1 MNCHHLYDCKDLAV
15 DFKGWFK
22 TGDGK
27 RCDPLTMSD
36 LYSRY
41 VLATEAL
48 RSQTME
54 ESRPVFEKVFSGYA
68 LPEAI
73 RPKPV
78 AKILK
83 FGRDYGKA
91 RCCASGC

>member
-1 MNCHHLYDCKDLAV
+1 MKPRKRRLPKVQRWPGSLKKARRSNDVWGV

-73 RPKPV
+73 RVDNGSP
-78 AKILK
+78 
-83 FGRDYGKA
+83 FG
-91 RCCASGC
+91 